1 MLSILFILSQLLI
14 VACSIFLFLSKRGSK
29 GDPFSIVVPFTAF
42 YVLQYVVKGF
52 DLYNG
57 RNMIFGGTLDDQPER
72 LLFISTL
79 ALFGY
84 MAFLFGYLLKKNGGK
99 HGVITRKV
107 NGAAI
112 SIKKLIICHEVM
124 LGISVM
130 AVIALLFLADVS
142 PLEYISNLNYYRLN
156 VNNDVAYLKFLINI
170 SGLTGTLYFAVCCEQ
185 GRKKS
190 IILLLVPFILNF
202 FFAHRHF
209 AVFYVFTLMTVHHYL
224 IKRFSLRSVLSVA
237 LITFFLNGMFSA
249 YRDFK
254 YVYPDKDL
262 SWSALI
268 DTYSDDAG
276 FVGLV
281 INQVYL
287 AGLHGFDSVHMITN
301 AVDNGESYHYGLRFL
316 IEPIAGAIPYSVW
329 RDKPIPLNTAV
340 NNLMNGEPIDYY
352 DPTERSGG
360 VVGTVLGDLYWAGGI
375 TGILLGMFLMGRL
388 FKVVDS
394 FSSTKKA
401 FPVFIYAT
409 YYPIFF
415 MFISTIGSGLIR
427 LVYFSIF
434 LALIYFAVKAN
445 RLSLSR
451 RSDLLS
457 RQSFLVEPK

>member
-1 MLSILFILSQLLI
+1 MLSSLFILSQLLM
-14 VACSIFLFLSKRGSK
+14 VACGLYLFLSKRGSN
-29 GDPFSIVVPFTAF
+29 GDPFSIAVPFTAF
-42 YVLQYVVKGF
+42 YVLEYVVRGF

-72 LLFISTL
+72 LLYISSL

-84 MAFLFGYLLKKNGGK
+84 MAFLCGFILKKKGGK
-99 HGVITRKV
+99 RGAAAQWVS
-107 NGAAI
+107 GAAI
-112 SIKKLIICHEVM
+112 SIKKLIICHVAI
-124 LGISVM
+124 LGLSVM
-130 AVIALLFLADVS
+130 AVIVLLFRAQVT
-142 PLEYISNLNYYRLN
+142 PWEYMSNLNYYRLN

-170 SGLTGTLYFAVCCEQ
+170 SGLTGTLYFALCNEK
-185 GRKKS
+185 GRSKS
-190 IILLLVPFILNF
+190 IILLVIPFLLNF

-209 AVFYVFTLMTVHHYL
+209 AVFYAFALMAVHHYL
-224 IKRFSLRSVLSVA
+224 VRRFSLRSVLSVA

-254 YVYPDKDL
+254 YVFPDKEL

-281 INQVYL
+281 VNQVYL

-360 VVGTVLGDLYWAGGI
+360 VVGTVLGDLYWAGGV
-375 TGILLGMFLMGRL
+375 TGILLGMFFMGRI
-388 FKVVDS
+388 FKAVDS
-394 FSSTKKA
+394 FSATKKA
-401 FPVFIYAT
+401 FPVFVYAA

-434 LALIYFAVKAN
+434 IALMYFTVKVN

-451 RSDLLS
+451 RSLPK
-457 RQSFLVEPK
+457 QSAMIRSND